1 MESTFW
7 SILLYIN
14 ILWWGL
20 SLISVILAE
29 LNNYLDKVYNK
40 FMSPYRK

>member
-20 SLISVILAE
+20 SLAE